1 MSKVPSVADLKA
13 RGKVSGLVKGAGVA
27 LPKFETKAE
36 LDNRW
41 KEQTTQQHTTPPTQQ
56 DSAPQADPTNTTTQ
70 NNPTLVSVPAG
81 IDPVALARSRGKYPS
96 LQANEHDQVVMIPID
111 LIDPGR
117 YQNRLIFDQDAIESL
132 AENIRADGLLNAI
145 AVRLKPDGR
154 YELLAGERRLR
165 AHKLIGVAE
174 IKAIIHVADDI
185 KAVRV
190 TVLEN
195 LQRADLSDY
204 EKYLGIKELRDTGAA
219 VSVRAI
225 ASDTGWPSAQV
236 QRLLSYEKLPAEVQ
250 ETLRK
255 KPLLFG
261 GTAAQKLAIHV
272 VAGHSALVVE
282 AVEKM
287 DSQELTETRADSWI
301 ESRINPSHKVR
312 SERVIATSKGKSFAT
327 LVREQSAISI
337 KIGAG
342 VDVQRIEEL
351 LYEALQSEVGKSG
364 GQD

>member
-56 DSAPQADPTNTTTQ
+56 DSAPQADTTNTTTQ

-81 IDPVALARSRGKYPS
+81 IDPVALARSREKYPS
-96 LQANEHDQVVMIPID
+96 LQANEHDQVVMIPVS

-117 YQNRLIFDQDAIESL
+117 HQNRRNFNPETIESL
-132 AENIRADGLLNAI
+132 AENIRTDGLLNPI
-145 AVRLKPDGR
+145 AVRRKADGR

-165 AHKLIGVAE
+165 AHKHIGVAE
-174 IKAIIHVADDI
+174 IKAIIHDVDDI
-185 KAVRV
+185 KAARV

-195 LQRADLSDY
+195 LQREDLSDY
-204 EKYLGIKELRDTGAA
+204 EKYLGIMELRNSGAA

-225 ASDTGWPSAQV
+225 SSDTGWSSAQI
-236 QRLLSYEKLPAEVQ
+236 QRLLSYEKLPAAVL
-250 ETLRK
+250 TILDR

-261 GTAAQKLAIHV
+261 ANAAQKLAIHAS
-272 VAGHSALVVE
+272 AGHAPLVVE
-282 AVEKM
+282 AAEKM
-287 DSQELTETRADSWI
+287 DSEELTETRADSWI
-301 ESRINPSHKVR
+301 QSRINPSHKAR

-327 LVREQSAISI
+327 LVRDQSAINI
-337 KIGAG
+337 KLGAG
-342 VDVQRIEEL
+342 IDVQRIEEL
-351 LYEALQSEVGKSG
+351 LYEALQSEVGKSND
-364 GQD
+364 GQ